1 MQTGFTLAGIV
12 LGALVGF
19 KTGFG
24 ACVLA
29 GFVGMLIEF
38 IVGISVISVAP
49 AAGYP
54 WAAGIGGLFVGNAL
68 GSLAKFFFKN

>member
-1 MQTGFTLAGIV
+1 MRTGFTLAGMA
-12 LGALVGF
+12 LGAIFGF

-24 ACVLA
+24 GWALA

-38 IVGISVISVAP
+38 IVGISIIGVAP
-49 AAGYP
+49 ASGYP
-54 WAAGIGGLFVGNAL
+54 WAAAIGGFFLGTAL